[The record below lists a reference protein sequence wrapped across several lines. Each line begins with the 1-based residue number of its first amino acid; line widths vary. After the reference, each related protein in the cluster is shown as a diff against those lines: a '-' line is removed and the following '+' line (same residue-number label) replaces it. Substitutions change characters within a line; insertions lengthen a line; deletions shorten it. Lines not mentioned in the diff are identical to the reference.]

1 MVRPGPASFLALW
14 LSAACAAPA
23 PDGSVPSPAGG
34 VAASPVALDY
44 PGLLARMVDVD
55 WLAVPPRV
63 GERCIQF
70 SSFDRGSV
78 GAPYASEVSY
88 ANGDR
93 GHYLSVGE
101 EGGVRTCLMAEASGP
116 GVVTRIWSANPQGVL
131 HFEVD
136 GRRVWSVPFA
146 DLCGGRVEH
155 LGEPMAGVRSKGA
168 NCHLPIP
175 FQQSFRLFQTV
186 GDSYYQVNVLQLPE
200 GSAVPSFHPR
210 MLAEHAVALQA
221 TRERMT
227 AVVPA
232 GAEAG
237 MSMTT
242 RGDTGLL
249 ATVLPG
255 HTVRSIRLAAGPCGD
270 PATADRMR
278 LLQLVVTC
286 GAEETVRVPVADF
299 FQGGTRWLPHRSLL
313 FGIEPDGTAWCG
325 FPMPMPEGGTVRIE
339 GGPPRGAL
347 DVAHARVEL
356 SVASKRGLAGPMLF
370 RAGFHERR
378 DVATRPFHD
387 HLVLDATGTGRF
399 VATMLLVK
407 NPVKGWWGEGDEKFS
422 VDGEAFPS
430 TFGTGTEDYFGYAWC
445 CPDRFA
451 SPYHGQPQCDGPGNF
466 GYTAN
471 HRTHVLD
478 AVPFHASFRHD
489 LEVWHWDPAVR
500 MDYAS
505 VACWYGLPGAR
516 SGLPPVP
523 EPQALAFARIPD
535 YRMFEVP
542 GAIEAESLAVL
553 ECTGGRH
560 EVQDM
565 GFSAGFSREAQRWW
579 REGRPGDE
587 LRLALPVPEAGR
599 YRVHAQFCTAADY
612 GVVQCR
618 IGAVPLGEPVDLY
631 HRGVAASGEQ
641 VLGEL
646 ELPAGEAVFVLALVG
661 RNPAATAHMAGL
673 DCLRLER
680 LP

>member
-1 MVRPGPASFLALW
+1 MARAVLLPSLVLL
-14 LSAACAAPA
+14 LSAACSAPPADATAAVGA
-23 PDGSVPSPAGG
+23 SVPSSAPPGW
-34 VAASPVALDY
+34 DY
-44 PGLLARMVDVD
+44 PALLARMTDVD
-55 WLAVPPRV
+55 WLAVPPLP
-63 GERCIQF
+63 GERCTQS
-70 SSFDRGSV
+70 SSFDRGSL
-78 GAPYASEVSY
+78 GAPYASEASY

-93 GHYLSVGE
+93 GHYLSAHDEAGI
-101 EGGVRTCLMAEASGP
+101 RTFVMAEGTGP
-116 GVVTRIWSANPQGVL
+116 GVVTRIWSANPQGLL
-131 HFEVD
+131 HLEVD
-136 GRRVWSVPFA
+136 GQRVWSVPFA

-155 LGEPMAGVRSKGA
+155 VGEPMAGMRSKGA

-175 FQQSFRLFQTV
+175 FQRGFRLLQTV

-210 MLAEHAVALQA
+210 MLAEHAGVLQA
-221 TRERMT
+221 TRERMMADVPGD
-227 AVVPA
+227 AVA
-232 GAEAG
+232 GARI
-237 MSMTT
+237 TT

-255 HTVRSIRLAAGPCGD
+255 RTVRSIRLKAGPCGD

-299 FQGGTRWLPHRSLL
+299 FQGGTKWLPHRSMLY
-313 FGIEPDGTAWCG
+313 GIDADGTAWCR

-347 DVAHARVEL
+347 DVAHSRVEL
-356 SVASKRGLAGPMLF
+356 SVDSQRGLAGPMLF

-407 NPVKGWWGEGDEKFS
+407 NPVKAWWGEGDEKFS

-445 CPDRFA
+445 CPERFA
-451 SPYHGQPQCDGPGNF
+451 SPFHGQPQCDGPGNY

-471 HRTHVLD
+471 HRLHVLD
-478 AVPFHASFRHD
+478 AVPFQTSFRHD

-505 VACWYGLPGAR
+505 VACWYGMPGAR

-523 EPQALAFARIPD
+523 APAALAFARIPD

-553 ECTGGRH
+553 ACTGGRH
-560 EVQDM
+560 EVQAMD
-565 GFSAGFSREAQRWW
+565 FSVGFSREAQRWW
-579 REGRPGDE
+579 RDGRPGDE
-587 LRLALPVPEAGR
+587 LRLSLPVPEAGR

-618 IGAVPLGEPVDLY
+618 IGMAMLGGPLDLF
-631 HRGVAASGEQ
+631 HRGVRAGGER
-641 VLGEL
+641 VLGEV
-646 ELPAGEAVFVLALVG
+646 ELPAGKVEFVLALVG
-661 RNPAATAHMAGL
+661 RNPEATAFMAGL
-673 DCLRLER
+673 DHLRLER